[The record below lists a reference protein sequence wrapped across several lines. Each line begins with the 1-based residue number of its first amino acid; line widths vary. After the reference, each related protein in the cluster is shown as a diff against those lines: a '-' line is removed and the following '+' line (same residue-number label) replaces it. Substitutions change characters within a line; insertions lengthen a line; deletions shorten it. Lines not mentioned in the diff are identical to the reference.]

1 MAFRTIINKGNVKTI
16 PTQQELT
23 CSIERQIMAE
33 RNEQTLVNFKIDA
46 IVKESAEATLSSMG
60 LSTSAYLGMCLRKL
74 AQDRSL
80 PFDLKLDPEFWIDE
94 AQVGRAAEL
103 LRSGTFEKIA
113 TFRNRLLTHITEC
126 FANECAPL
134 ARELITS
141 NALIK
146 DELSSPD
153 KDIARVLRSRV
164 MGFNADIRACDI
176 TSLLHFFSDLTWAE
190 IASEDSASDPD
201 IKKLASELAAFF
213 EAQYAYLTDSLLEFC
228 THEDIAGAL
237 RSESATHG
245 SVLVLGAEIDAVMN
259 TVIDEYEEH
268 TSSFSLRF
276 VGAEAYITTLET
288 ILADRERAEKDADSC
303 GHRAQMREYLECE
316 RTALDRALTDMHCT
330 R

>member
-1 MAFRTIINKGNVKTI
+1 MVSDSIINKGTVKTI
-16 PTQQELT
+16 QPQKGVNHP
-23 CSIERQIMAE
+23 IERHAMAE

-94 AQVGRAAEL
+94 AQIGRAAEL
-103 LRSGTFEKIA
+103 LRSGVLEKIA

-141 NALIK
+141 NAVIK

-164 MGFNADIRACDI
+164 MGFNADVRACDMA
-176 TSLLHFFSDLTWAE
+176 SLLHFFSDPTWAE
-190 IASEDSASDPD
+190 IASEDSASDPY
-201 IKKLASELAAFF
+201 IKKLASELATFF
-213 EAQYAYLTDSLLEFC
+213 EAQYAYITDSLLEFC
-228 THEDIAGAL
+228 THEDIESTL
-237 RSESATHG
+237 RSESVAHG
-245 SVLVLGAEIDAVMN
+245 SALALAAELDAVMS
-259 TVIDEYEEH
+259 TVINEYEEH
-268 TSSFSLRF
+268 ASSFSLRF

-288 ILADRERAEKDADSC
+288 ILADRERAEKEADSC
-303 GHRAQMREYLECE
+303 GLRAQMRDTLSA
-316 RTALDRALTDMHCT
+316 RAALDRTLTDMYCT